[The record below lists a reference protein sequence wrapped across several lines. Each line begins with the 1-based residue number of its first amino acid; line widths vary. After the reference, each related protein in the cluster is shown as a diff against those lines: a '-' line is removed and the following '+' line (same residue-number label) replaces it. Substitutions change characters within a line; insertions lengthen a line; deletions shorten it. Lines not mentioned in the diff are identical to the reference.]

1 MGSNR
6 NPRTAIAV
14 LVCALAL
21 TGCSRYDDD
30 VVVENGLDVRVVL
43 LLRENPEQSLE
54 DSSPKAFERL
64 AVDPGDNTSLQTRW
78 PDPDPPWHIW
88 PLSEFKDPPC
98 REDLHIVA
106 YTEDGRTIMRDRPV
120 CPADT
125 WTVTD

>member
-1 MGSNR
+1 MGSDR
-6 NPRTAIAV
+6 SPRTAIAV

-21 TGCSRYDDD
+21 TGCSRYDDN
-30 VVVENGLDVRVVL
+30 VLVENGLDIRLAVVL
-43 LLRENPEQSLE
+43 REQPDPTYELTPE
-54 DSSPKAFERL
+54 AFERR
-64 AVDPGDNTSLQTRW
+64 ATEPGDKSEFSPRW
-78 PDPDPPWHIW
+78 PDPEPPWHIW

-106 YTEDGRTIMRDRPV
+106 YTEDGRTIVRDRPV

>member
-1 MGSNR
+1 MGS
-6 NPRTAIAV
+6 
-14 LVCALAL
+14 
-21 TGCSRYDDD
+21 
-30 VVVENGLDVRVVL
+30 
-43 LLRENPEQSLE
+43 
-54 DSSPKAFERL
+54 
-64 AVDPGDNTSLQTRW
+64 TRW

-106 YTEDGRTIMRDRPV
+106 YTEDGRTIVRGPPV